1 MKKYDL
7 LKVLGITFA
16 VIVLISWVI
25 PAGIYSNGSFTSL
38 DVTNPVG
45 LFDLVNIPLLC
56 FNNFIEFGLLLL
68 AIGGFYGILNITGV
82 YSKLVESV
90 TNKWENDNK
99 KFLIITTVI
108 FSLLSSVV
116 GLNSVLFILIPF
128 FITVLLKLGFNKVSS
143 FAATVGALLVGQI
156 GSTLGSDIWGYVNV
170 IFGSITSELSM
181 FTLILVRT
189 VLWFILTALYA
200 LVINKAVKN
209 VKVVSTKKESK
220 NSKRSNKDKQS
231 EVEEE
236 VKLEIPLYEK
246 IETKKDVLP
255 LVIILAIMFAVL
267 ILGVYKWTYAFNI
280 EVFTTIHEQITEFE
294 INGYPLLSNILGSM
308 NQLGEWN
315 NYNIIFVLLVASLI
329 ITWLYSIKFSEA
341 FNGFIKGVK
350 QMVLP
355 AFYAVLSC
363 VVFATV
369 LSLSANFVYTI
380 VNQFT
385 SSEEF
390 SLMGTIATSIVTS
403 FTYNNFSYMI
413 NYFAGFF
420 SSLSAGEISVV
431 ALVFQTIYGLVM
443 LIAPT
448 SVFLLAGLS
457 YLEVSYKD
465 WLKFIWK
472 FALAVLGII
481 VVVAFIAAA
490 LI

>member
-170 IFGSITSELSM
+170 IFGSIASELSM

-200 LVINKAVKN
+200 LVINKVVKN
-209 VKVVSTKKESK
+209 VKVVSVKKDGK
-220 NSKRSNKDKQS
+220 NSKKSSKEKQS
-231 EVEEE
+231 EVEED

-255 LVIILAIMFAVL
+255 LAIILVIMFAVL

-294 INGYPLLSNILGSM
+294 INGYPLLSNILGGM

-315 NYNIIFVLLVASLI
+315 NYNIIFVLLV
-329 ITWLYSIKFSEA
+329 
-341 FNGFIKGVK
+341 
-350 QMVLP
+350 
-355 AFYAVLSC
+355 
-363 VVFATV
+363 
-369 LSLSANFVYTI
+369 
-380 VNQFT
+380 
-385 SSEEF
+385 
-390 SLMGTIATSIVTS
+390 
-403 FTYNNFSYMI
+403 
-413 NYFAGFF
+413 
-420 SSLSAGEISVV
+420 
-431 ALVFQTIYGLVM
+431 
-443 LIAPT
+443 
-448 SVFLLAGLS
+448 
-457 YLEVSYKD
+457 
-465 WLKFIWK
+465 
-472 FALAVLGII
+472 
-481 VVVAFIAAA
+481 
-490 LI
+490 